1 MNKRIGISK
10 DNVGTATGSV
20 LISGNHACAEGALAA
35 GCRFFGGYPIT
46 PSSEIAER
54 MARRLPRVDGTFV
67 QMEDEIASIMACL
80 GASFAG
86 EKAMTAT
93 SGPGLSLM
101 SESIGLAVMMEVPVV
116 IVTVMRGGPSTG
128 QPTNA
133 SQSDVYQV
141 RYASHGDYE
150 LIVLTPGSVQEMY
163 ELTIRAFNLA
173 EQYRTPVIV
182 ATDGVLG
189 QMLEPLSLQPPDKLV
204 QRKPPQVKPRE
215 YVPFQV
221 LDEDLVPGMA
231 VAGTDYDFYA
241 TGLTHDE
248 AGNPRMDPETAEAL
262 IRRLCEKIHR
272 ARPRINDWETYGMQ
286 DATLAVLAYGINA
299 RGVREAVEQARA
311 EGHRVGMVRLKSLW
325 PFPDE
330 LMEQLGR
337 QVQKV
342 VVSEMN
348 NGMIIREVNRFGDR
362 FSVAGITVPTPFPI
376 SPSTIYR
383 ELIEELQ

>member
-1 MNKRIGISK
+1 VKRTRNPASK
-10 DNVGTATGSV
+10 EPLAADPEAV

-46 PSSEIAER
+46 PSSEIAEM
-54 MARRLPRVDGTFV
+54 MARRLPRADGTFV

-101 SESIGLAVMMEVPVV
+101 AESIGLAVMMEVPVV

-150 LIVLTPGSVQEMY
+150 LIVLTPGSVREMY

-173 EQYRTPVIV
+173 EAYRTPVIV
-182 ATDGVLG
+182 AADGVLG
-189 QMLEPLSLQPPDKLV
+189 QMLEPLALKPPGKLV
-204 QRKPPQVKPRE
+204 RRKPPRGAPQA
-215 YVPFQV
+215 YLPFQV
-221 LDEDLVPGMA
+221 LDEDLVPAMA
-231 VAGTDYDFYA
+231 VAGTEYDFYV

-248 AGNPRMDPETAEAL
+248 AGNPRMDHETAEAL
-262 IRRLCEKIHR
+262 IERLCAKIRR
-272 ARPRINDWETYGMQ
+272 ARPRINDWEAVGME
-286 DATLAVLAYGINA
+286 DATTAVLAYGINA
-299 RGVREAVEQARA
+299 RGVREAVERVRA

-325 PFPDE
+325 PFPEE
-330 LMEQLGR
+330 LMVDLGR
-337 QVQKV
+337 KVQKV

-348 NGMIIREVNRFGDR
+348 NGMIVREVDR
-362 FSVAGITVPTPFPI
+362 FRHWFEVTGITVPTPHPI

-383 ELIEELQ
+383 RLLEEL

>member
-1 MNKRIGISK
+1 MKSK
-10 DNVGTATGSV
+10 SNPAQKEPLVVDSEAV

-46 PSSEIAER
+46 PSSEIAEM
-54 MARRLPRVDGTFV
+54 MAKRLPLAEGTFV

-101 SESIGLAVMMEVPVV
+101 AESIGLAVMMEVPVV

-141 RYASHGDYE
+141 RYGSHGDYE
-150 LIVLTPGSVQEMY
+150 LIVLTPGSVREMY
-163 ELTIRAFNLA
+163 ALTIRAFNLA
-173 EQYRTPVIV
+173 EEYRTPVIV
-182 ATDGVLG
+182 AADGILG
-189 QMLEPLSLQPPDKLV
+189 QMLEPLVLKQPGKLV
-204 QRKPPQVKPRE
+204 QRKPPGGTPQD
-215 YVPFQV
+215 YLPFQV

-231 VAGTDYDFYA
+231 VAGTDYDFYV
-241 TGLTHDE
+241 TGLTHDD

-262 IRRLCEKIHR
+262 IERLCAKIRR
-272 ARPRINDWETYGMQ
+272 ARPQINDWEAVDMD
-286 DATLAVLAYGINA
+286 DAKIAVVAYGINA
-299 RGVREAVEQARA
+299 RGAREAVEQLRA
-311 EGHRVGMVRLKSLW
+311 EGHQVGMVRLKSLW

-330 LMEQLGR
+330 LMVQLGQ
-337 QVQKV
+337 QVEKV

-348 NGMIIREVNRFGDR
+348 NGMIVREVCRFQHCFD
-362 FSVAGITVPTPFPI
+362 VTGITVPTPHPL
-376 SPSTIYR
+376 SPATIYHR
-383 ELIEELQ
+383 LIGEL